1 MRNFSVVLPIY
12 NEQDNLH
19 LIYEETINAFKKI
32 KNSNFE
38 IIFVND
44 GSTDNSNKI
53 LLEIRRKNPKRVKII
68 NLIKNFG
75 QTAALQAGFD
85 NCKGQIIVTLDG
97 DGQNDPKDLS
107 KMIDKLN
114 QGYDLVCG
122 WRKKRK
128 DPLSKKIPSYFANK
142 IIKLVTKVNINDFGC
157 TFKIFKKQFLEKINI
172 YGEMH
177 RFIPVY
183 FFWAG
188 AKISE
193 IEVSHKERIYGKSKY
208 GISRTF
214 KVILDLI
221 VVQFLLKYKTKPIYF
236 FGFTSFLFFFIA
248 LLCFSY
254 ASYLK
259 IIYNTSFISTP
270 LPLLTVMLFVMGLIT
285 ILLGLVAELL
295 TRVQFE
301 VNKDKPYIIKK

>member
-1 MRNFSVVLPIY
+1 MKNFSVVIPVY

-32 KNSNFE
+32 KNDNFE
-38 IIFVND
+38 VIFVND
-44 GSTDNSNKI
+44 GSTDNSGKI
-53 LLEIRRKNPKRVKII
+53 LLEFKKKNPNKVKII
-68 NLIKNFG
+68 TFIKNFG

-85 NCKGQIIVTLDG
+85 NSDGKIIVTLDG

-107 KMIDKLN
+107 KMIDKLSE
-114 QGYDLVCG
+114 GYDLVCG

-128 DPLSKKIPSYFANK
+128 DPLSKKIPSFFANK
-142 IIKLVTKVNINDFGC
+142 VIKHVTKVNINDFGC
-157 TFKIFKKQFLEKINI
+157 TFKIFKKNFLENINI

-183 FFWAG
+183 FYWAG

-193 IEVSHKERIYGKSKY
+193 IEINHRERIHGKSKY
-208 GISRTF
+208 GILRTF

-236 FGFTSFLFFFIA
+236 FGFTSFIFFSIA
-248 LLCFSY
+248 FLSFGY

-259 IIYNTSFISTP
+259 IFHDASFISTP
-270 LPLLTVMLFVMGLIT
+270 LPLLTVMLLVMGLIT

-295 TRVQFE
+295 TRVQFD
-301 VNKDKPYIIKK
+301 VNKEKSYIIKK